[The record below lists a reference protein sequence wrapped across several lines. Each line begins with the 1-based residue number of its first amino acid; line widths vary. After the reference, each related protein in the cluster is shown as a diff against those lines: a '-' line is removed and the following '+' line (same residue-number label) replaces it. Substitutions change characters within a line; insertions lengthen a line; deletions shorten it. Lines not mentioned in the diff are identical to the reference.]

1 MKRTML
7 VVGTSLFVA
16 LAISG
21 MVTISACRGGVD
33 GYGDAGSDSD
43 IMGALGK
50 SSASRESD
58 ACAAASAANDDAT
71 HGDAGCTEEEDSGE

>member
-7 VVGTSLFVA
+7 VFSSLFVA
-16 LAISG
+16 VAMSG

-43 IMGALGK
+43 IIGMLGK
-50 SSASRESD
+50 GSASSASD
-58 ACAAASAANDDAT
+58 ACAAATGTD
-71 HGDAGCTEEEDSGE
+71 EEASHRDGACPEKEDSGE